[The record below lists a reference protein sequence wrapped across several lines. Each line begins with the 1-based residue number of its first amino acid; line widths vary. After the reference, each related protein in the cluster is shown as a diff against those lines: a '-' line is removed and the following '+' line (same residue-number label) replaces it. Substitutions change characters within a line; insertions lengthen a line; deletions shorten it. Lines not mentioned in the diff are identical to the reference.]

1 MYKEMFIK
9 SCKDLKNNP
18 ILFLPDLAMLILN
31 FIFGLLFLKYSGFL
45 SIVSD
50 PFALT
55 KEVETMAPAI
65 KLFLMENLLRIAIT
79 LLMFILT
86 SFLIGAGLTAMK
98 LGMMK
103 SLLNNQKLTF
113 RSMISGGRYVW
124 QVVSMK
130 MIMFIVGTVFFLF
143 SIGTFLILS
152 TLMPKIYVW
161 ITVGFLFPAILVA
174 MQLILFFRYPVM
186 FLENK
191 HTITAVKES
200 YYYFLKNKKHVF
212 LTWMIVTMIS
222 LTTAPLMAYIGF
234 AEQKGITLSAAVIL
248 STSLRG
254 IINLLINVWSDMFRF
269 RSYTITSL
277 KQENL
282 QHK

>member
-1 MYKEMFIK
+1 MYKEEFIK
-9 SCKDLKNNP
+9 SCKDLKNNL

-50 PFALT
+50 PWTLT

-65 KLFLMENLLRIAIT
+65 KLFLRENLLRIAIT

-98 LGMMK
+98 LGMMN
-103 SLLNNQKLTF
+103 SLRNNQKPTF
-113 RSMISGGRYVW
+113 RSMISSGRYVW

-130 MIMFIVGTVFFLF
+130 MIMFVIGTVFFLF

-152 TLMPKIYVW
+152 TLMPKVYVW
-161 ITVGFLFPAILVA
+161 ITVGFLFPTLLVA
-174 MQLILFFRYPVM
+174 LQLILFFRYQVM

-191 HTITAVKES
+191 HAITAVKES

-212 LTWMIVTMIS
+212 LTWMIVTMVS
-222 LTTAPLMAYIGF
+222 LVTAPLAAYMGF
-234 AEQKGITLSAAVIL
+234 AEQKGIVITAAVIIGY
-248 STSLRG
+248 SLRS

-269 RSYTITSL
+269 RSYKSQI
-277 KQENL
+277 
-282 QHK
+282 